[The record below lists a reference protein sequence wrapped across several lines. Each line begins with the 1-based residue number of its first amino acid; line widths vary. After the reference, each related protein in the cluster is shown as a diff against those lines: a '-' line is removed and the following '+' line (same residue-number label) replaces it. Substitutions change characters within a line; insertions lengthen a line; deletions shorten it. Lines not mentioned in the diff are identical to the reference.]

1 MVAQPVALYEK
12 PGSPALP
19 REAPSSVSHRAMAMN
34 GNGESGA
41 AAPTAARTGKGNGS
55 APGANRRVEPYPTAA
70 AGEAETTSPPPGLF
84 VAAFESGSPL
94 LDAERQRRARPEVAP
109 VAMAAMAMTPP
120 TRPSAAVTPPTAME
134 PPPAGCSTEDLRLY
148 VLQVVKQQDAHARD
162 TTDLEM
168 RIAVQLNG
176 ITRDIGELGKES
188 QAVKRDVGVSE
199 AIKHLVT
206 ESALD
211 VRTAAIYEDI
221 KVLTLKTQSF
231 AEHLEGYLQR
241 TDIMEKTFQ
250 GHIATAFAKV
260 ESEFAEIKSVV
271 QGVHNAGA
279 DAGDAASTAT
289 FTIQQHSLHQRTAR
303 VEAEHVGV
311 KSELAETQQ
320 GSAMLSAQVQAVVA
334 KMDASV
340 AAAIQ

>member
-1 MVAQPVALYEK
+1 MRSAVFSRKSLAISY
-12 PGSPALP
+12 GSAAGCLVRQARFTLP

-41 AAPTAARTGKGNGS
+41 AAPAAARTGKGGVSS
-55 APGANRRVEPYPTAA
+55 APGASRRVEPYPTAA
-70 AGEAETTSPPPGLF
+70 ETMDPPPGLF

-109 VAMAAMAMTPP
+109 VAMTAMAMTPP
-120 TRPSAAVTPPTAME
+120 ARPSAPVTPPMAME
-134 PPPAGCSTEDLRLY
+134 PPSAGCSTEDLRLY

-188 QAVKRDVGVSE
+188 QAVKRDVGVFE

-211 VRTAAIYEDI
+211 ARTRCACSLVIVACR
-221 KVLTLKTQSF
+221 KL
-231 AEHLEGYLQR
+231 
-241 TDIMEKTFQ
+241 
-250 GHIATAFAKV
+250 AFR
-260 ESEFAEIKSVV
+260 KS
-271 QGVHNAGA
+271 AP
-279 DAGDAASTAT
+279 
-289 FTIQQHSLHQRTAR
+289 
-303 VEAEHVGV
+303 
-311 KSELAETQQ
+311 
-320 GSAMLSAQVQAVVA
+320 
-334 KMDASV
+334 
-340 AAAIQ
+340 

>member
-1 MVAQPVALYEK
+1 
-12 PGSPALP
+12 
-19 REAPSSVSHRAMAMN
+19 
-34 GNGESGA
+34 
-41 AAPTAARTGKGNGS
+41 
-55 APGANRRVEPYPTAA
+55 
-70 AGEAETTSPPPGLF
+70 
-84 VAAFESGSPL
+84 
-94 LDAERQRRARPEVAP
+94 
-109 VAMAAMAMTPP
+109 
-120 TRPSAAVTPPTAME
+120 ME

-188 QAVKRDVGVSE
+188 QAVKRDVGVFE

-211 VRTAAIYEDI
+211 ARTAAIYEDL

-260 ESEFAEIKSVV
+260 ESEFAEIKNVV
-271 QGVHNAGA
+271 EGVHNAGA
-279 DAGDAASTAT
+279 DAGNAASMAT
-289 FTIQQHSLHQRTAR
+289 LQIQQASLHQRTAR
-303 VEAEHVGV
+303 IEAEHVAV
-311 KSELAETQQ
+311 KSELIETQQ
-320 GSAMLSAQVQAVVA
+320 GSGVLTARIQAVVA
-334 KMDASV
+334 SMDAAV
-340 AAAIQ
+340 AAAVHNAAAVQVSQGPGIPVPCHCVHVDQLDTRVQQIEALMAARPTAGPGVQDPWAAGAAAAAAASSAAGMLPQTML